1 MSRAERRQYER
12 MTKGQERGGLP
23 PVPPGARARME
34 RKRAARRSPE
44 PVHGMGLSLR
54 FWLRSLAIALAVGL
68 VAFSLAWPSGM
79 PFAVYVGLGATVVA
93 LAVLLAF
100 RALQRRTVPR

>member
-34 RKRAARRSPE
+34 RKRARRSPE
-44 PVHGMGLSLR
+44 PVEGMGLSLR
-54 FWLRSLAIALAVGL
+54 FWLRSVAIALAVGL

-79 PFAVYVGLGATVVA
+79 PFALYVGLGATVVA
-93 LAVLLAF
+93 LAVLLGF
-100 RALQRRTVPR
+100 RALQRRTVSR